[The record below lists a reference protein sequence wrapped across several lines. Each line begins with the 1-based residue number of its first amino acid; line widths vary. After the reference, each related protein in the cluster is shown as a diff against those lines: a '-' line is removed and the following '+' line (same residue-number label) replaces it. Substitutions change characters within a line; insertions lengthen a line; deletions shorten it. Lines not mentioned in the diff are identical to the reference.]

1 VPQHSQRGRNTGGL
15 CIGNIILPFLF
26 EVVSV
31 STGLAH
37 KKRLLIQEWW
47 ALPYFSVTK
56 KSLPPQ
62 RAN

>member
-37 KKRLLIQEWW
+37 KKRLLI
-47 ALPYFSVTK
+47 
-56 KSLPPQ
+56 
-62 RAN
+62 